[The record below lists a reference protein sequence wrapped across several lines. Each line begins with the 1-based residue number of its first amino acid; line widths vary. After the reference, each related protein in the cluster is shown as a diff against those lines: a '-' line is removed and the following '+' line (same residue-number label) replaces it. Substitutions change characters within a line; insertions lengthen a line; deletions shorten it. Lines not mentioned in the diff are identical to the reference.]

1 MSEVRLID
9 ANALIQDLRSAKYL
23 CYDNNS
29 ISRIG
34 NHEIDRC
41 ISFVE
46 DAPTITP
53 DMAQVLAYE
62 SGEASADRPTGEW
75 IRYRDNPHQ
84 PEHIKC
90 SNCGQYWS
98 IADHDKTF
106 EYCFKCG
113 ARMEAENDSSK

>member
-1 MSEVRLID
+1 MKQRLID

-46 DAPTITP
+46 DAPTINPDRKFIEIRATYTP
-53 DMAQVLAYE
+53 DELVAYPEYKGKPYYSIVYEENGEQFCGFGTYKIEVLSRYLRDYFII
-62 SGEASADRPTGEW
+62 GEEDTTDEEET
-75 IRYRDNPHQ
+75 Y
-84 PEHIKC
+84 
-90 SNCGQYWS
+90 
-98 IADHDKTF
+98 
-106 EYCFKCG
+106 
-113 ARMEAENDSSK
+113 